1 MCEIYR
7 LIAAIMMSVVIA
19 APMSAQEPDSLAT
32 EVPSLADHINMGGH
46 SIIVADEDILELL
59 APDHNAAAAQ
69 ENKSSAKRIVY
80 RVQVF
85 SDNKAEKSK
94 QEAMTKER
102 AVKRRFPDY
111 TSSIVYTSP
120 YWRLH
125 VGSFRSAAE
134 AEELAVKLRKAFPAY
149 AKEIHVVRARAT
161 VSR

>member
-1 MCEIYR
+1 MCEIHR
-7 LIAAIMMSVVIA
+7 LVAAIIVSVFAVS
-19 APMSAQEPDSLAT
+19 PMASQQPDSVAYG
-32 EVPSLADHINMGGH
+32 VPSLADHINLGGYNV
-46 SIIVADEDILELL
+46 IVADEDIIDLL
-59 APDHNAAAAQ
+59 QPDRNVADVQ
-69 ENKSSAKRIVY
+69 ENKVSSKRIVY

-125 VGSFRSAAE
+125 IGAFRSAAE
-134 AEELAVKLRKAFPAY
+134 AEELAIKLRKAFPAY

-161 VSR
+161 VTR